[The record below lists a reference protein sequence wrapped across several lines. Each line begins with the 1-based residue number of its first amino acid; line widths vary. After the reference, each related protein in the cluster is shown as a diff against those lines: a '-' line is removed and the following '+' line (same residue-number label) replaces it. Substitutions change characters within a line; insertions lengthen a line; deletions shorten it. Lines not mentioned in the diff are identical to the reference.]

1 MTKSTKAL
9 DVKGIDS
16 YFCSQLVAY
25 AYKIMGLLEE
35 EISSGQYWPGSFGA
49 KSDLKLLKGA
59 NLGPEKLIDF
69 SL

>member
-49 KSDLKLLKGA
+49 KSDLKLL
-59 NLGPEKLIDF
+59 
-69 SL
+69 